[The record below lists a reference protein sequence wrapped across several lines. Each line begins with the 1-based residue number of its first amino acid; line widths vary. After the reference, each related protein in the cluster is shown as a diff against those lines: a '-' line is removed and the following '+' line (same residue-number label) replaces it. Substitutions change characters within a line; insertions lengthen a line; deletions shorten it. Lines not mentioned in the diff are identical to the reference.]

1 VPLDQLSWER
11 LSFMLEDAQVPV
23 LTQQRWVESLGA
35 LKVQVV
41 CLDTDWE
48 AIAKQSEDN
57 PTSSVTAEQLTSS
70 TPLALQGKPRELLF
84 PQSCKSAGVQH

>member
-1 VPLDQLSWER
+1 
-11 LSFMLEDAQVPV
+11 MLEDAQVPV
-23 LTQQRWVESLGA
+23 LLTTQRWVESLGA

-57 PTSSVTAEQLTSS
+57 PTSSVTADNLAYVIYTSGS
-70 TPLALQGKPRELLF
+70 TGKPKGVAF
-84 PQSCKSAGVQH
+84 PTKL